1 MERALQQTFIPQTL
15 AQLVGTIEAVL
26 FVSAEP
32 APMKQLVELTGWEH
46 DQVLAALEL
55 LEQNLARD
63 DRGLRLLHV
72 AGGVQLATKPQ
83 LQSVLE
89 KLTGPRPPA
98 PLSRAAL
105 ETLAIIAYRQPVT
118 RAEVDRLRGVRSQAA
133 IYSLQDRELVEEAA
147 RAELP
152 GRPILYR
159 TTERFLHWCGI
170 ESLSQLPPLPAVEES
185 SAGITEAAAAHESED
200 RGDFIDPPRA
210 SGDDESGAADAPRDA

>member
-1 MERALQQTFIPQTL
+1 MEPALEQTFIPQTL
-15 AQLVGTIEAVL
+15 AQLVGAIEAVL
-26 FVSAEP
+26 FVSTDP
-32 APMKQLVELTGWEH
+32 VSVKQLVEWTGWER
-46 DQVLAALEL
+46 DQVLAALNL
-55 LEQNLARD
+55 LEQHLAREE
-63 DRGLRLLHV
+63 RGLRLLHV
-72 AGGVQLATKPQ
+72 AGGVQLATKSA

-89 KLTGPRPPA
+89 QLTGPRPPA

-147 RAELP
+147 RADLP

-170 ESLSQLPPLPAVEES
+170 ESLANLPPLPEEEQPEAVQRGGLS
-185 SAGITEAAAAHESED
+185 EAAAAAEGGEV
-200 RGDFIDPPRA
+200 
-210 SGDDESGAADAPRDA
+210 ADA